1 MEAKY
6 DFERKFR
13 EDILKC
19 SRCGYCQAVCPA
31 FKATLRPALNARG
44 KMLLLKEVMEE
55 KLELT
60 EDLIETMFQCTTCA
74 GCYENCP
81 SKVNVPEIIKQARKD
96 MVSLGTC
103 HPAFTGM
110 NKVLQEK
117 TNIYAEDELPDF
129 DKERGGKAEY
139 VYFIGCVGTFREEE
153 ASEAVIALLDRT
165 DTDYTLIEEVCCSG
179 VLEDVGF
186 SINTRLANHNV
197 EAIMETG
204 CKGIITGCPKCFLTF
219 KNNEAYAPLREAGIE
234 IIHITQFINRLDFK
248 GAHTDAKITYHDPCD
263 LGRHCGIYED
273 PRRTISR
280 VAANFVEMEH
290 HHASSLCCGAGGGVR
305 GAYAKNSIA
314 MAKNRLKEALD
325 CGAEVLVTEC
335 NSCVH
340 NLSNAK
346 LRSQKIKIMN
356 TTQFINELME
366 EME

>member
-6 DFERKFR
+6 DFDRKFR

-44 KMLLLKEVMEE
+44 KMLLLKEVMEG
-55 KLELT
+55 KLDVSD
-60 EDLIETMFQCTTCA
+60 DLIETMFQCTTCA

-81 SKVNVPEIIKQARKD
+81 SGVNVPEVIKQARKD

-110 NKVLQEK
+110 NKVLREK
-117 TNIYAEDELPDF
+117 TNIYGEEELPDF
-129 DKERGGKAEY
+129 DKDRGGEAEY
-139 VYFIGCVGTFREEE
+139 VFFIGCVGSYREDE
-153 ASEAVIALLDRT
+153 STEAVIELLDRLEV
-165 DTDYTLIEEVCCSG
+165 DYTLIEEVCCSG

-186 SINTRLANHNV
+186 SINDRLANHNI
-197 EAIMETG
+197 EAIKDTR
-204 CKGIITGCPKCFLTF
+204 CKAVITGCPKCFLTF
-219 KNNEAYAPLREAGIE
+219 KNNAVYAPLREAGIE
-234 IIHITQFINRLDFK
+234 IIHISQFIGRQDLQDL
-248 GAHTDAKITYHDPCD
+248 HTDLKVTYHDPCD
-263 LGRHCGIYED
+263 LGRHCGLYEE
-273 PRRTISR
+273 PRRTVR
-280 VAANFVEMEH
+280 QVAANFVEMEH
-290 HHASSLCCGAGGGVR
+290 NHAGSLCCGAGGGVR

-325 CGAEVLVTEC
+325 IGADILVTEC

-356 TTQFINELME
+356 TTQFLNELME
-366 EME
+366 EMD